1 MAGPVKTLDVVPSA
15 SERPV
20 IDRSAVDI
28 EDGGEHFSG
37 DTGQRA
43 RGRSGSVDAASVIR
57 RPQGDA
63 GRGPAIYGGRFFEG
77 RERGRTFDNDADGG
91 VAISTAPGRLPA
103 AAFSASPAKG
113 TQFPL
118 SL

>member
-1 MAGPVKTLDVVPSA
+1 MAGPVKTLDVVPGA

-20 IDRSAVDI
+20 IDGSAVDI

-77 RERGRTFDNDADGG
+77 RERGRTFDNDADGD
-91 VAISTAPGRLPA
+91 VAICTAPGRLLA
-103 AAFSASPAKG
+103 VALFASPAQG

-118 SL
+118 SM